1 MNRVIGLCGAMLFLF
16 AGCAT
21 TRYEEYGE
29 TPEGKMQALP
39 LTTDAILPLQNA
51 LRDLQARVEQLEAE
65 LANRVSGLERAN
77 EGLGDSLA
85 TLHRQIQELQDQF
98 MALQEGTGAANAQP
112 QTQIPGDWDAT
123 TLYEQGLMAY
133 HSRRY
138 DEAKEIFR
146 QVLSR
151 DPSGDLAD
159 NAHYWIGE
167 CEYAMKDY
175 RAALDSFRKIFS
187 YTRTEKYDDAQLKIG
202 LCYLQTGDDE
212 SALIELKRLVV
223 DYPKSEYFGQAQ
235 ELVQK
240 IRGRLG
246 SEP

>member
-1 MNRVIGLCGAMLFLF
+1 MLFLA

-39 LTTDAILPLQNA
+39 LTTDAILPLQDA
-51 LRDLQARVEQLEAE
+51 LKGLQARVDQLEVE
-65 LANRVSGLERAN
+65 LADRVGSLERAN
-77 EGLGDSLA
+77 AGLLDSLLA
-85 TLHRQIQELQDQF
+85 LNRQIQEFQNQF
-98 MALQEGTGAANAQP
+98 RALQEGTSAVKAQP
-112 QTQIPGDWDAT
+112 QTQAPVARDVT

-133 HSRRY
+133 NSRRY

-146 QVLSR
+146 QVLTR

-167 CEYAMKDY
+167 CDYATKDY
-175 RAALDSFRKIFS
+175 RAALDSFRKVFS

-202 LCYLQTGDDE
+202 LCYLQTEDDE

-223 DYPKSEYFGQAQ
+223 DYPKSEYFRQAQ

-240 IRGRLG
+240 IRERLG